1 MTFKTFIQIAK
12 RARQS
17 RTSASVMELCEAYEA
32 MGGALYPQDVVLIA
46 SVFDGPPAGWEWTE
60 YHAGLGGYTNL
71 RRLPVWEMPDHST
84 SPDALDEMFAEIG
97 E

>member
-17 RTSASVMELCEAYEA
+17 RCETTVMALCEAYEA
-32 MGGALYPQDVVLIA
+32 MGGALYPQDTALIMD
-46 SVFDGPPAGWEWTE
+46 VFGGPPVDWEWAP
-60 YHAGLGGYTNL
+60 YFGPGGYTNL
-71 RRLPVWEMPDHST
+71 RRLPVWEMPDHSQT
-84 SPDALDEMFAEIG
+84 ADSIDEMFAEIG